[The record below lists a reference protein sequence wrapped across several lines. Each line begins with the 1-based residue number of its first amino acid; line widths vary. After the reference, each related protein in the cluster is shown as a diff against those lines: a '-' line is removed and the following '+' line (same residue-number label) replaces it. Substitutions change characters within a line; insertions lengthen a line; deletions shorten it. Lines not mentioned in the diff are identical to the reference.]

1 MTAVED
7 NNLFNHFSVIALRKE
22 NKTLQENNLNLKCE
36 NFELEQRLKACND
49 FNNLNN
55 KSLKEIFTAPAWKE
69 MTDAWSTKNHEL
81 RTCWKKCKNSKWKVS
96 NTSIV
101 SADHFK

>member
-1 MTAVED
+1 M
-7 NNLFNHFSVIALRKE
+7 F
-22 NKTLQENNLNLKCE
+22 LNPKGRLWPCCFLSE
-36 NFELEQRLKACND
+36 EYDTSIYWLEKREPWLAEYYRND